1 LRVDLI
7 QNCRPKI
14 QRTSNQNPATVA
26 IKTLTRKI
34 LRVLGTTH
42 CITTDSVAKKKTL
55 PHEGDLFLFYY
66 FLLAE
71 VAPELALLLMIFL
84 RGLQARGDVVVVE
97 EENPNLL
104 DPFVCLGQQ
113 LRQSLLVLR
122 AVLVSLSLLVVL
134 PAHAAVAVLLWQ
146 HSCSA
151 QGTLKSQSQSKQA
164 NKQITNK
171 LVKTK
176 TSGGI
181 QSICPLAAAENPPR
195 CSWSKRNRRKKANQR
210 EESCRHSSRLRLGFR
225 AYLPES
231 REGRR
236 SHRSSLS
243 F

>member
-26 IKTLTRKI
+26 IKALTRKI

-42 CITTDSVAKKKTL
+42 CITTDSVTKKETL
-55 PHEGDLFLFYY
+55 PHEGDVFLFYY

-104 DPFVCLGQQ
+104 DPFVCLRQQ
-113 LRQSLLVLR
+113 LRQPLLVLR

-134 PAHAAVAVLLWQ
+134 PAHAAVAVLLRQ

-151 QGTLKSQSQSKQA
+151 KGTLKSQSQSKQA
-164 NKQITNK
+164 YKQTNKQ
-171 LVKTK
+171 
-176 TSGGI
+176 TS
-181 QSICPLAAAENPPR
+181 L
-195 CSWSKRNRRKKANQR
+195 
-210 EESCRHSSRLRLGFR
+210 
-225 AYLPES
+225 
-231 REGRR
+231 
-236 SHRSSLS
+236 
-243 F
+243 